1 MGFKEYGDILVKWWG
16 PILISIGLWAF
27 WPQPAAAQTPSS
39 YWQQIA
45 DLQGLVTRLEGEPP
59 EVQQA
64 QLAEAA
70 AQLGLVSAVSLPD
83 GREIPISHTF
93 LLNELG
99 REPPD
104 LERLQNLLAAWQTAR
119 ATWPEVQFD
128 DLDEA
133 ALQAILSR
141 PEFQYETAEP
151 TRLQRWLDD
160 LQLRFWQW
168 LSEIFPSLNAGGGIG
183 NIANLL
189 VTSVGVV
196 VLIIV
201 LVYALRELLGDFAAD
216 SAIMHDDHLGD
227 ELLTADAALQRAQ
240 QFSGEGDYRTAVRY
254 LYLSALLLLEE
265 RGLLRYNRS
274 LTNREYLRSLAHQP
288 ELATILSDV
297 IGVFDRVWYG
307 FHALEPAEYEW
318 YARRVELLKR
328 QRRQRE

>member
-1 MGFKEYGDILVKWWG
+1 MGFKRYRDILVKWWG
-16 PILISIGLWAF
+16 FILISIGLWWL
-27 WPQPAAAQTPSS
+27 WPQTAAAQTTSS

-45 DLQGLVTRLEGEPP
+45 DLQELVTRLEGEPLD
-59 EVQQA
+59 VQQA
-64 QLAEAA
+64 QLAGAA
-70 AQLGLVSAVSLPD
+70 AQLGLITAVSLPN

-93 LLNELG
+93 LLNELS
-99 REPPD
+99 RDPPD

-128 DLDEA
+128 NLDEA
-133 ALQAILSR
+133 ALQAILNR
-141 PEFQYETAEP
+141 PEFQYEMAEP
-151 TRLQRWLDD
+151 TRLQRWLED

-168 LSEIFPSLNAGGGIG
+168 LSEIFPSLNAGSGLG
-183 NIANLL
+183 NIANFL

-216 SAIMHDDHLGD
+216 SAIMPDDHLGD
-227 ELLTADAALQRAQ
+227 ELLTADTALQRAQ
-240 QFSGEGDYRTAVRY
+240 QFSAEGDYRTAVRY

-288 ELATILSDV
+288 ELATILGDV
-297 IGVFDRVWYG
+297 IEVFDRVWYG
-307 FHALEPAEYEW
+307 FHTLEPAEYEW
-318 YARRVELLKR
+318 YAGQVEVLKR
-328 QRRQRE
+328 QRRQSE

>member
-1 MGFKEYGDILVKWWG
+1 MDFKEYRDILVKWWG
-16 PILISIGLWAF
+16 FILVSIGVWWF
-27 WPQPAAAQTPSS
+27 WPQTAAAQTTSS

-45 DLQGLVTRLEGEPP
+45 DLQELVTRLEGEPLD
-59 EVQQA
+59 VQQA
-64 QLAEAA
+64 QLAGAA
-70 AQLGLVSAVSLPD
+70 AQLGLITAVSLPN

-93 LLNELG
+93 LLNELS
-99 REPPD
+99 RDPPD

-128 DLDEA
+128 NLDEA
-133 ALQAILSR
+133 ALQAILNR
-141 PEFQYETAEP
+141 PEFQYEMAEP
-151 TRLQRWLDD
+151 TRLQRWLED

-168 LSEIFPSLNAGGGIG
+168 LSEIFPSLNAGSGLG
-183 NIANLL
+183 NIANFL

-216 SAIMHDDHLGD
+216 SAIMPDDHLGD
-227 ELLTADAALQRAQ
+227 ELLTADTALQRAQ
-240 QFSGEGDYRTAVRY
+240 QFSAEGDYRTAVRY

-288 ELATILSDV
+288 ELATILGDV
-297 IGVFDRVWYG
+297 IEVFDRVWYG
-307 FHALEPAEYEW
+307 FHTLEPAEYEW
-318 YARRVELLKR
+318 YAGQVEVLKR
-328 QRRQRE
+328 QRRQSE